1 MMKKVTSKLIAIV
14 LTLAMAL
21 GCAST
26 AFADEAPKIDETQT
40 GSITVVKYDSSKVTV
55 NDDGNIVPKEG
66 LQDNET
72 ILVNDAV
79 FSAYKIIDYDDGE
92 YTVNADFAE
101 AEINLEKVVGATSSD
116 PNTSYGSTDELEA
129 IIAGLQSYIKN
140 HANQITV
147 AASGMTGKNT
157 DGTEGLEG
165 TAKLSGLE
173 VGVYLVQETVVPTSG
188 ATGYTVSSQAFLVSI
203 PEWNQDARDGY
214 GAWNYNVT
222 AYPKDEKITVDK
234 KMGEGNNK
242 TTSDSYS
249 IGDTIPYTVT
259 ATIPNYGYTLGNQTK
274 TVTTELLEKGQYDK
288 YNALKVEFT
297 DILSKGLTLDMDR
310 IDKLTIIIPK
320 ADSEGKD
327 VRLNGAFKD
336 ENNENKLKE
345 FDDKGNVIGEYDF
358 LVKAEKTR
366 IKKEI
371 EGENGGVQEV
381 EVDVTKMTVEI
392 SWDALDRYQGKQI
405 QLTYSARL
413 NEDAF
418 IKDANTNDVT
428 YKFSHDPQKSAEEP
442 HTEITPPDTE
452 TYTYQMNLT
461 KLLNNE
467 KPEDVKDVDKNG
479 TDVSGVTFQLY
490 VEGSTTPLYVKKT
503 SDGVYTICTEPT
515 ETEIEEKTVQQEI
528 HPTAKGSLS
537 VKGFKAGTYE
547 LEETKSVSGYTL
559 LTKPITIV
567 VEENTDAEGKVINGT
582 VNAYIKGATGEEN
595 VSLVTSDATDGTNA
609 ENGIFKITVNNVKKQ
624 FNLPQTGGAGLWM
637 FTIAGGIL
645 MALAIIFFHT
655 LRTKKKKDN

>member
-1 MMKKVTSKLIAIV
+1 
-14 LTLAMAL
+14 
-21 GCAST
+21 
-26 AFADEAPKIDETQT
+26 
-40 GSITVVKYDSSKVTV
+40 
-55 NDDGNIVPKEG
+55 
-66 LQDNET
+66 
-72 ILVNDAV
+72 
-79 FSAYKIIDYDDGE
+79 
-92 YTVNADFAE
+92 
-101 AEINLEKVVGATSSD
+101 
-116 PNTSYGSTDELEA
+116 
-129 IIAGLQSYIKN
+129 
-140 HANQITV
+140 
-147 AASGMTGKNT
+147 
-157 DGTEGLEG
+157 
-165 TAKLSGLE
+165 
-173 VGVYLVQETVVPTSG
+173 
-188 ATGYTVSSQAFLVSI
+188 
-203 PEWNQDARDGY
+203 
-214 GAWNYNVT
+214 
-222 AYPKDEKITVDK
+222 
-234 KMGEGNNK
+234 
-242 TTSDSYS
+242 
-249 IGDTIPYTVT
+249 
-259 ATIPNYGYTLGNQTK
+259 
-274 TVTTELLEKGQYDK
+274 
-288 YNALKVEFT
+288 
-297 DILSKGLTLDMDR
+297 
-310 IDKLTIIIPK
+310 
-320 ADSEGKD
+320 
-327 VRLNGAFKD
+327 
-336 ENNENKLKE
+336 
-345 FDDKGNVIGEYDF
+345 
-358 LVKAEKTR
+358 
-366 IKKEI
+366 
-371 EGENGGVQEV
+371 
-381 EVDVTKMTVEI
+381 MTVEI